1 MSALNELLDRK
12 VRETDID
19 YLSYKN
25 RALVSVRRVGNL
37 LFTSGSGCAEF
48 RQGLVGGNLTFED
61 GYLAC
66 QHIAL
71 IQLMMIREEIGD
83 LDKVDQIIRA
93 FGLISCADDFHDLD
107 KVFDGMTDVLY
118 EVFRHRGVCTRT
130 VMGTRNLPVG
140 NTAAEFELIL
150 SVRD

>member
-1 MSALNELLDRK
+1 MSTLNELLDRK
-12 VRETDID
+12 VSELDID
-19 YLSYKN
+19 FPKLRQRGLMSI
-25 RALVSVRRVGNL
+25 RRVGNL

-48 RQGLVGGNLTFED
+48 RQGLVGGSLTFED

-83 LDKVDQIIRA
+83 LDKVDQILRA
-93 FGLISCADDFHDLD
+93 FGLIACHDDFHDLD
-107 KVFDGMTDVLY
+107 KVFDGFADVLY
-118 EVFRHRGVCTRT
+118 EVFRGRGVCTKT

-150 SVRD
+150 SIRD